1 MFRADAHAYNRINRA
16 FYLRI
21 ILFSYKKKKYSF
33 AMERSVRI
41 TWSIK
46 GYHYF
51 QVRPHIDIIMKVEP
65 EHNNPRDPFALKVV
79 MPALNDIPAEYHDN
93 STRDATS
100 SRPRQ
105 TVRQIAGESLS

>member
-1 MFRADAHAYNRINRA
+1 MQMRTHITVSTVHFTCGLSCFLI
-16 FYLRI
+16 
-21 ILFSYKKKKYSF
+21 KKKYSF
-33 AMERSVRI
+33 AMERS
-41 TWSIK
+41 K

-51 QVRPHIDIIMKVEP
+51 QVRPHVDIIMKVEP

-79 MPALNDIPAEYHDN
+79 MPALNDIPTEYHDN

>member
-1 MFRADAHAYNRINRA
+1 MRTHITVSIVHLTCGLSCFLI
-16 FYLRI
+16 
-21 ILFSYKKKKYSF
+21 KKNSF

-51 QVRPHIDIIMKVEP
+51 QVRPHVDIIMKVEP
-65 EHNNPRDPFALKVV
+65 EPNNPRDPFAMKVV
-79 MPALNDIPAEYHDN
+79 MPALYDIPAEYHDN

-105 TVRQIAGESLS
+105 TVRQIAGKSLR

>member
-1 MFRADAHAYNRINRA
+1 
-16 FYLRI
+16 
-21 ILFSYKKKKYSF
+21 
-33 AMERSVRI
+33 MERSVRI

-51 QVRPHIDIIMKVEP
+51 QVRPHVDIIMKVEP

-79 MPALNDIPAEYHDN
+79 MPALNDIQAEYHDN